1 MGLHSTSNYSIPD
14 TGHPTP
20 NTLSCAIVP
29 LCLVVMNP
37 VATNPNPDP
46 EHCAAAEL
54 MAAVA
59 EKRQRVFLRS
69 VAIVTASVFLS
80 RVLGFFREWAIAHQ
94 VGATGVTDAYY
105 AAFTIP
111 DILNYLLA
119 GGALSITFI
128 PVFLEYFATERKE
141 EAWAVFSTVLTV
153 MTSVLIVLVIVAE
166 IYAET
171 LTGWIAPGFSPEQR
185 QTVTYLTRIMLP
197 AQGFFFLGG
206 VLSAVQYAQ
215 GRFLVPSLAPLIYN
229 GLIISAGMLLARSI
243 GIQAFSWGVLAG
255 SFLGNFLIQVYGVH
269 TLSARFR
276 LSFDVTHPGFRRFI
290 RLSLPIMLGFSLIFV
305 DDWAI
310 RWFGSFLV
318 PASITWLGYGKTL
331 MRVVVAIFGQAAG
344 VASYPIMARLVA
356 EKKWDEMKGGLEEAM
371 RHVIL
376 TIVPLSVLAAVL
388 SRQIVYF
395 LFSRTRLGP
404 TDIEQTALA
413 MTLFLI
419 GAAAWGVQAILGRGF
434 YALGDTLTPT
444 LIGTGLA
451 LAWLPIYWYSAQ
463 GYEHLGLAAASS
475 LGIILYALVLWI
487 VLYRRLEIPLSGV
500 AGFFARTTAASTAAA
515 VVAFYSAR
523 WLDTYVTWQTMTGS
537 FAQGAAASFLFLL
550 AFSILAPLVG
560 IGSWRQL
567 RGAVAG
573 KGASG

>member
-1 MGLHSTSNYSIPD
+1 MATDPN
-14 TGHPTP
+14 PTP
-20 NTLSCAIVP
+20 DSCPAAE
-29 LCLVVMNP
+29 VV
-37 VATNPNPDP
+37 
-46 EHCAAAEL
+46 AAA
-54 MAAVA
+54 AAH
-59 EKRQRVFLRS
+59 RQRVFLRS
-69 VAIVTASVFLS
+69 VAVVSASVFLS
-80 RVLGFFREWAIAHQ
+80 RVLGFFREWAIARE

-128 PVFLEYFATERKE
+128 PVFLEYFATERKD

-153 MTSVLIVLVIVAE
+153 MSSVLLILVVVAE
-166 IYAET
+166 IYAST
-171 LTGWIAPGFSPEQR
+171 LTAWIAPGFAPEQLA
-185 QTVTYLTRIMLP
+185 TVTYLTRIMLP
-197 AQGFFFLGG
+197 AQAFFFLGG

-215 GRFLVPSLAPLIYN
+215 GRFLIPSLAPLVYN
-229 GLIISAGMLLARSI
+229 GLIISGGMLLARSI

-255 SFLGNFLIQVYGVH
+255 SFLGNFLIQVYGVR

-276 LSFDVTHPGFRRFI
+276 LSFDLAHPGFRRFL

-344 VASYPIMARLVA
+344 VASFPIMARLAA

-376 TIVPLSVLAAVL
+376 TIVPLSFLAAVL

-395 LFSRTRLGP
+395 LFSRTRLGSE
-404 TDIEQTALA
+404 DIEQTAFA
-413 MTLFLI
+413 MTLFLV

-451 LAWLPIYWYSAQ
+451 IAWLPIYWYASQ

-475 LGIILYALVLWI
+475 LGVILYALVLWI
-487 VLYRRLEIPLSGV
+487 VLYRRLAIPLSGV
-500 AGFFARTTAASTAAA
+500 AVFFARTAAVSAAAA

-523 WLDTYVTWQTMTGS
+523 WLDGYLTWQTMTGS

-550 AFSILAPLVG
+550 AFSILAPVVG
-560 IGSWRQL
+560 IGSVRDL
-567 RGAVAG
+567 RGVV
-573 KGASG
+573 GARGGG

>member
-1 MGLHSTSNYSIPD
+1 MATNR
-14 TGHPTP
+14 PTP
-20 NTLSCAIVP
+20 DDCP
-29 LCLVVMNP
+29 
-37 VATNPNPDP
+37 
-46 EHCAAAEL
+46 AAEVV
-54 MAAVA
+54 AAVA
-59 EKRQRVFLRS
+59 AQRQRVFLRS
-69 VAIVTASVFLS
+69 VAIVSVSVLLS

-128 PVFLEYFATERKE
+128 PVFLEYLATERKE

-153 MTSVLIVLVIVAE
+153 MTSVLVILVIVAE
-166 IYAET
+166 VYAST
-171 LTGWIAPGFSPEQR
+171 LAGWIAPGFTAEQR
-185 QTVTYLTRIMLP
+185 ETVTYLTRIMLP
-197 AQGFFFLGG
+197 AQAFFFLGG

-215 GRFLVPSLAPLIYN
+215 GRFLIPSLAPLVYN
-229 GLIISAGMLLARSI
+229 GLIIVAGMLFARSI

-255 SFLGNFLIQVYGVH
+255 SFLGNFVIQVYGVRR
-269 TLSARFR
+269 LSASFR
-276 LSFDVTHPGFRRFI
+276 LSFDWAHPGFRRFL

-310 RWFGSFLV
+310 RWCGSFLV

-344 VASYPIMARLVA
+344 VASYPILARLAA

-376 TIVPLSVLAAVL
+376 TIVPLSVLAAIL

-404 TDIEQTALA
+404 DDIEQTALA
-413 MTLFLI
+413 MTLFLV

-451 LAWLPIYWYSAQ
+451 LAWLPMYWYLSQ
-463 GYEHLGLAAASS
+463 GYEHLGLAVASS
-475 LGIILYALVLWI
+475 LGVIFYSLVLWI

-500 AGFFARTTAASTAAA
+500 AVFFTRTAAASGAAA
-515 VVAFYSAR
+515 VVAFYFAR
-523 WLDTYVTWQTMTGS
+523 WLDGYFTWQTMTGS
-537 FAQGAAASFLFLL
+537 LLQGATASLL
-550 AFSILAPLVG
+550 YLITFSMLAPVVG
-560 IGSWRQL
+560 IGSWKEL

-573 KGASG
+573 K

>member
-1 MGLHSTSNYSIPD
+1 M
-14 TGHPTP
+14 
-20 NTLSCAIVP
+20 
-29 LCLVVMNP
+29 
-37 VATNPNPDP
+37 
-46 EHCAAAEL
+46 AAA
-54 MAAVA
+54 AAN
-59 EKRQRVFLRS
+59 RQRIFLRS
-69 VAIVTASVFLS
+69 VAVVGVSVFLS

-128 PVFLEYFATERKE
+128 PVFLEYFATDQKE

-153 MTSVLIVLVIVAE
+153 MTSALIVLVIVAE
-166 IYAET
+166 IYAPT
-171 LTGWIAPGFSPEQR
+171 LTGWIAPGFTPEQR
-185 QTVTYLTRIMLP
+185 ETVTYLTRIMLP
-197 AQGFFFLGG
+197 AQAFFFLGG

-215 GRFLVPSLAPLIYN
+215 NRFLIPSLAPLVYN
-229 GLIISAGMLLARSI
+229 GLIITVGMLLARTI
-243 GIQAFSWGVLAG
+243 GIQAFSWGVLGG
-255 SFLGNFLIQVYGVH
+255 SFLGNFLIQVYGVR

-276 LSFDVTHPGFRRFI
+276 LSFDLAHPGFRRFM
-290 RLSLPIMLGFSLIFV
+290 RLSLPIMLGFSLIFI

-310 RWFGSFLV
+310 RWCGSFLV

-344 VASYPIMARLVA
+344 VASYPIMARLAA

-376 TIVPLSVLAAVL
+376 TIVPLSVLTAVL

-404 TDIEQTALA
+404 EDIEQTAFAL
-413 MTLFLI
+413 TLFLV

-434 YALGDTLTPT
+434 YALGDTITPT
-444 LIGTGLA
+444 IIGTGLA
-451 LAWLPIYWYSAQ
+451 LAWLPVYWYLSQ

-475 LGIILYALVLWI
+475 LGVILYALVLWI
-487 VLYRRLEIPLSGV
+487 VLYRRLEISLSGV
-500 AGFFARTTAASTAAA
+500 AGFFTRTAAASGAAA
-515 VVAFYSAR
+515 VVAFYAAR
-523 WLDTYVTWQTMTGS
+523 WLDGHLTWQTMTGS
-537 FAQGAAASFLFLL
+537 FVQGAAASFLFLL
-550 AFSILAPLVG
+550 AFSILAPVVG
-560 IGSWRQL
+560 IGSLRDL
-567 RGAVAG
+567 RGAVGG
-573 KGASG
+573 KGKV

>member
-1 MGLHSTSNYSIPD
+1 MSTN
-14 TGHPTP
+14 PTP
-20 NTLSCAIVP
+20 DSCPAAE
-29 LCLVVMNP
+29 VV
-37 VATNPNPDP
+37 
-46 EHCAAAEL
+46 AAA
-54 MAAVA
+54 AAH
-59 EKRQRVFLRS
+59 RQRVFLRS

-128 PVFLEYFATERKE
+128 PVFLEYFANEQKE

-153 MTSVLIVLVIVAE
+153 MTSVLVVLVIVAE
-166 IYAET
+166 IHAPT
-171 LTGWIAPGFSPEQR
+171 LTGWIAPGFTPEQR
-185 QTVTYLTRIMLP
+185 ETVTYLTRIMLP
-197 AQGFFFLGG
+197 AQAFFFLGG

-215 GRFLVPSLAPLIYN
+215 GRFLIPSLAPLVYN
-229 GLIISAGMLLARSI
+229 GFIICAGMLLARSI

-255 SFLGNFLIQVYGVH
+255 SFLGNFLIQVYGVR

-276 LSFDVTHPGFRRFI
+276 PSFDLAHPGFRRFI

-310 RWFGSFLV
+310 RWCGSFLV

-344 VASYPIMARLVA
+344 VASYPIMARLAA

-376 TIVPLSVLAAVL
+376 TIVPLSVLAAIL

-404 TDIEQTALA
+404 DDIEQTAFA
-413 MTLFLI
+413 MTLFLV

-434 YALGDTLTPT
+434 YALGDTITPT
-444 LIGTGLA
+444 IIGTGLA
-451 LAWLPIYWYSAQ
+451 LAWLPIYWYLSQ

-475 LGIILYALVLWI
+475 LGVILYALVLWI

-500 AGFFARTTAASTAAA
+500 SGFFARTATASAAA
-515 VVAFYSAR
+515 AIVAFYAAR
-523 WLDTYVTWQTMTGS
+523 WLDGRFAWQTMTGS
-537 FAQGAAASFLFLL
+537 FLQGAAASFLFLF
-550 AFSILAPLVG
+550 AFSILAPVVG
-560 IGSWRQL
+560 IGSLRDL
-567 RGAVAG
+567 RGAVTG
-573 KGASG
+573 KGAGE